1 MKPILL
7 LYGTAGCHL
16 CEEASTLLTQLGL
29 EWEDI
34 EITADEALLE
44 LYGTSIPVL
53 KRMDDERI
61 LRWPFR
67 LSDVQQLIQR
77 HP

>member
-1 MKPILL
+1 MKPKLL

-34 EITADEALLE
+34 EIAADEALLE

-53 KRMDDERI
+53 KRMDDKRI
-61 LRWPFR
+61 LRWPFN